1 MKRRWIITL
10 LLLPVVVLAVLF
22 LTRNLHTV
30 PPDEC
35 SDVYRQYKDTP
46 GIKASFIK
54 DYPLDDTTTI
64 DVTSFTALDTA
75 SWRWL
80 REQFGCSGSIF
91 ESEEPGY
98 VASRRAPKNH
108 YDQPTNLKNQIEN
121 DEIYCSGAEKTI
133 EVFHITNLSQFEAFK
148 EITFNKINCNNLNIK
163 K

>member
-1 MKRRWIITL
+1 MKPRHYIALALTL
-10 LLLPVVVLAVLF
+10 VGVALVVAMLLLPRPL
-22 LTRNLHTV
+22 

-35 SDVYRQYKDTP
+35 SDIYRQYKDTP

-133 EVFHITNLSQFEAFK
+133 EVFHITNLSQFDAFK
-148 EITFNKINCNNLNIK
+148 EITFNKINCNN
-163 K
+163 

>member
-10 LLLPVVVLAVLF
+10 LLLPFVVLAVLF

-35 SDVYRQYKDTP
+35 SDVYRKYKDTP

-80 REQFGCSGSIF
+80 RTQFGFGKSDFSTM
-91 ESEEPGY
+91 EPGCIF
-98 VASRRAPKNH
+98 SRIAPKGH
-108 YDQPTNLKNQIEN
+108 YDQPTDQSNPMKNDKIIGSGYDRTIEIFHITDTNQIELFSK
-121 DEIYCSGAEKTI
+121 YM
-133 EVFHITNLSQFEAFK
+133 L
-148 EITFNKINCNNLNIK
+148 NKISNN
-163 K
+163 